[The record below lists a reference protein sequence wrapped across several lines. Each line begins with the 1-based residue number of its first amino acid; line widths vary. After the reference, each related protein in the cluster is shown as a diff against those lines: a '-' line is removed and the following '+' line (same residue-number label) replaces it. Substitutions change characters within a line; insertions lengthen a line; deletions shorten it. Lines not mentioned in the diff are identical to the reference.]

1 MLHAPFWTVTGTGV
15 HYKWGRPP
23 SDLNRVSK
31 PDQLWQP
38 SDGSKRP
45 AEDMNSRSEEPN
57 GQEPHDSADDASSGF
72 LLKLA
77 ANQGTGSGR
86 QGLARHAPLSEDT
99 PDHRLSRAQAPR
111 LLIFGFAG
119 IILLGTVL
127 LKLPAATTSG
137 SSISWMEALFTS
149 TSAVTVT
156 GLGVLTTA
164 TDFSRFGQ
172 FIILVLLQV
181 GGVGFIAFSVLL
193 FRLVGRRVTLNERY
207 LIQQSLGAERQ
218 FTWTRNWGRLGSVA
232 NLALY
237 VLIVTVSIEAIG
249 TLLLWL
255 RWRTELPDG
264 EALWLALFH
273 TVSSYC
279 NAGFDLFAGTEHA
292 PVFGFGADYY
302 TLAVMSALIVLGGVG
317 VAVLYDVVSY
327 FRNRMLSLNSRITL
341 GLTVVLL
348 IVGLAVMSL
357 DRHLYEVTLAA
368 YSLGEQIAISIF
380 TVISSRTAGLTI
392 LPLHELSQST
402 QLMLLFWMF
411 VGGAPASMAG
421 GVTTSTFGVLLIS
434 ALATAKGGDNQA
446 VAFGR
451 SVPRETLNKAFA
463 IMTVSSLLIAAV
475 TIVLSL
481 FTQGDIFELGFEVV
495 SAFANAGYS
504 LGFTHKLNDWGQAL
518 IAFTMFWGR
527 LGPLT
532 IVIALAQRERP
543 SMLRYP
549 EEPVILG

>member
-1 MLHAPFWTVTGTGV
+1 
-15 HYKWGRPP
+15 
-23 SDLNRVSK
+23 
-31 PDQLWQP
+31 
-38 SDGSKRP
+38 
-45 AEDMNSRSEEPN
+45 MNSRSEEPN

-451 SVPRETLNKAFA
+451 SVPRETLNKAVA
-463 IMTVSSLLIAAV
+463 IMTVSSLLVAAV

>member
-57 GQEPHDSADDASSGF
+57 GQEPHDSADDATSGF

-137 SSISWMEALFTS
+137 SSISWMEALFAS

-193 FRLVGRRVTLNERY
+193 FRLVGRRVTLNERF

-273 TVSSYC
+273 AVSSYC

-451 SVPRETLNKAFA
+451 SVPRETLNKAVA
-463 IMTVSSLLIAAV
+463 IMTVSSLLVAAV
-475 TIVLSL
+475 TIVLSM